1 MQSFLNK
8 LSQNRRNFVPFTIL
22 YLVFG
27 VSIFVTKKLFQNR
40 SNFYNNIPT
49 YDIRLFMQ
57 SFLNELSPNGR
68 NLSVFLRFYNYFL
81 GQNFRNQKI
90 GSEWVEFLQ
99 QYSYMNLGNRTNFYN
114 NIRTRDIR
122 LFMQSLSNE
131 LSSNSRNLGVF
142 LGLIVTF
149 WGPIFITRKLF
160 QNRMNFYNN
169 VPTCDIRLSMQS
181 LSNELSQNSQN
192 LGVFLRFNSYFLRPS
207 FHNQKNVSESDEFL
221 QQYSYIF
228 WGLDFCNQKIV
239 SESVEFLQ

>member
-1 MQSFLNK
+1 MNYHQIVGIQASFYGLIVT
-8 LSQNRRNFVPFTIL
+8 FWGTI
-22 YLVFG
+22 F
-27 VSIFVTKKLFQNR
+27 ITKKLFQ
-40 SNFYNNIPT
+40 
-49 YDIRLFMQ
+49 
-57 SFLNELSPNGR
+57 
-68 NLSVFLRFYNYFL
+68 
-81 GQNFRNQKI
+81 
-90 GSEWVEFLQ
+90 
-99 QYSYMNLGNRTNFYN
+99 NRTNFYN
-114 NIRTRDIR
+114 NIRTCDIR

-192 LGVFLRFNSYFLRPS
+192 LGVFLRFNSYFLRPG

-221 QQYSYIF
+221 QQYSYM
-228 WGLDFCNQKIV
+228 
-239 SESVEFLQ
+239 